1 MNTLIYRRFFK
12 SLPLFI
18 LLSLIAGP
26 AGAGQVDTPTD
37 NGVAGDGILVNP
49 QTAYTFLGVDQLG
62 GGLGLKDEWGGGSG
76 RICDPPAI
84 VGPITKGDT
93 LLLPGH
99 KYQAGSSICHVSRP
113 EDTPLLK
120 PRILTR
126 IMAGDWET
134 SRDKEDEAMKD
145 YYEGKVAAVTGGAS
159 GIGLA
164 LVEAMLEM
172 GARAVTMA
180 DINEANLAKH
190 VERLSPRYRDRIQGV
205 KTDVTREEG
214 VKAMVDAAAAFGGG
228 RLDLLFNN
236 AGLGLGGAFDQL
248 GNKDWE
254 KAFAI
259 NFYGALYGIRAA
271 LPYMKAHKDGHILNT
286 ASGVAFVNFPLQS
299 MYAATK
305 SALMSMTNSLRY
317 EYWDDGIRFSTV
329 IPGTV
334 ATAIWDRTGGA
345 PANAITPE
353 ECAAAVL
360 EGAAEN
366 KRVIFITEDDRSGC
380 VNMALAAAYMPS
392 TDAALTTYFLGVAK
406 ARRAGDFAAI

>member
-1 MNTLIYRRFFK
+1 
-12 SLPLFI
+12 
-18 LLSLIAGP
+18 
-26 AGAGQVDTPTD
+26 
-37 NGVAGDGILVNP
+37 
-49 QTAYTFLGVDQLG
+49 
-62 GGLGLKDEWGGGSG
+62 
-76 RICDPPAI
+76 
-84 VGPITKGDT
+84 
-93 LLLPGH
+93 
-99 KYQAGSSICHVSRP
+99 
-113 EDTPLLK
+113 
-120 PRILTR
+120 
-126 IMAGDWET
+126 
-134 SRDKEDEAMKD
+134 MKD
-145 YYEGKVAAVTGGAS
+145 YYEGKVVAVTGGAS

-190 VERLSPRYRDRIQGV
+190 VERLSGRYRDRVQGV
-205 KTDVTREEG
+205 KTDVTQEES
-214 VKAMVDAAAAFGGG
+214 VKAMVDSAAAFGVG

-248 GNKDWE
+248 GNEDWA

-271 LPYMKAHKDGHILNT
+271 LPYMKARKGGHILNT

-334 ATAIWDRTGGA
+334 ATAIWDGTGGA
-345 PANAITPE
+345 PTNAITPE

-360 EGAAEN
+360 KGAAEN
-366 KRVIFITEDDRSGC
+366 KRIIFVTEDDRSGC
-380 VNMALAAAYMPS
+380 VKMALGAAYMPS
-392 TDAALTTYFLGVAK
+392 TDANLNTYLLGVAR
-406 ARRAGDFAAI
+406 ARKAGDFTAI